1 MIKKVKIANFRSVK
15 DITVNFLPY
24 MVFVGK
30 NNSGKSNIM
39 KALDIFFTDSVGIN
53 DFRKDNGKPVKKLF
67 IAIHFSNLNKREKEL
82 YKGKLLNESK
92 ENELLVLRYTA
103 TLSSESDKIS
113 SKKYEYV
120 TRTLN
125 LESQEYRDKFGGLF
139 DDDIYK
145 SKSKI
150 ENCGNIPANF
160 KQSVLDSIN
169 NKSSGRLTKSEYVS
183 LRSEYIKEL
192 LRKYPRLSKLKYEPI
207 KIGKTSLNKYLG
219 NFFFIPAVQDIEEE
233 TRYTARG
240 KKNLN
245 SLMNYVLDQM
255 QNPKRKKEKEEE
267 IQKVIKEIYHIG
279 EKSSEIYELENVL
292 NEELKTFDNSKLSFD
307 AELPDLS
314 KLIRDSLKIYIDD
327 GISTEVYYKGHG
339 LQRYFMVIL
348 FKVWS
353 EKLPEMRL
361 KKEAEKENEGEKEK
375 GENATEDEPIPISTY
390 FAIEEPELF
399 LHPQYQ
405 RMMLNYLQ
413 RIAEDEGHQVIL
425 NTHSPHFIEFNSMLQ
440 VAKVYKRNL
449 QESTMVIQPL
459 EFDKDG
465 TIKEKEF
472 VYSWGR
478 AELRE
483 KFRNINLV
491 NMNYYLNP
499 NRNEMFFADKVVLV
513 EGQTEKMLFQSWA
526 NYFFNDDIAAI
537 SQVTYIDCLGKFNM
551 QQYIKILG
559 EFEIPFII
567 IVDSDT
573 DKSKKTQDVNIHI
586 KRDTLKAK
594 GEYFEVDPDF
604 EGAFDIK
611 AVEFDEE
618 LMKKKHKPFYA
629 FSQFFGADGEPKEA
643 ELEKLKSNANLN
655 TIFHTVYGRNIM

>member
-1 MIKKVKIANFRSVK
+1 MIKKVKISNYRSIK
-15 DITVNFLPY
+15 KITVNFLPY

-39 KALDIFFTDSVGIN
+39 KALDIFFTDSAEIN
-53 DFRKDNGKPVKKLF
+53 DFRKEDGRLVKKLF
-67 IAIHFSNLNKREKEL
+67 IVIYFSNLNKREKVL
-82 YKGKLLNESK
+82 YEGKLLNESE

-125 LESQEYRDKFGGLF
+125 LESQDYKDKFGGLF
-139 DDDIYK
+139 DDEIYK

-150 ENCGNIPANF
+150 ENCNNIPANF

-169 NKSSGRLTKSEYVS
+169 KKSSGRIAKSEYIS

-192 LRKYPRLSKLKYEPI
+192 IRKYPRLSKLKYEPI

-219 NFFFIPAVQDIEEE
+219 NFFFIPAVQDVEEE

-255 QNPKRKKEKEEE
+255 QNPERKKEKEEE
-267 IQKVIKEIYHIG
+267 IQKIIKEIYHIG
-279 EKSSEIYELENVL
+279 EKSSEIYELEQVL
-292 NEELKTFDNSKLSFD
+292 NEQLQTFDNSKLSFD

-353 EKLPEMRL
+353 EKLPELRL
-361 KKEAEKENEGEKEK
+361 KKEKEKEERETVGEYEV
-375 GENATEDEPIPISTY
+375 EPVPMSTY

-449 QESTMVIQPL
+449 EENTKVIQPL
-459 EFDKDG
+459 EYNKDG

-478 AELRE
+478 PVLRE

-499 NRNEMFFADKVVLV
+499 NRNEMFFADKVILV

-526 NYFFNDDIAAI
+526 NYFFGDDIALI
-537 SQVTYIDCLGKFNM
+537 SQISYIDCLGKFNM
-551 QQYIKILG
+551 QQYLKILG
-559 EFEIPFII
+559 EFEIPFIVV
-567 IVDSDT
+567 VDSDK
-573 DKSKKTQDVNIHI
+573 DKSLKTQDVN
-586 KRDTLKAK
+586 KYLKKEALQRK
-594 GEYFEVDPDF
+594 GSYFELDPDF

-611 AVEFDEE
+611 VEEFDDE

-629 FSQFFGADGEPKEA
+629 FTQFFGAGGEPKDP
-643 ELEKLKSNANLN
+643 ELEKLKSNNNLK
-655 TIFHTVYGRNIM
+655 TIFHAIYDKNL